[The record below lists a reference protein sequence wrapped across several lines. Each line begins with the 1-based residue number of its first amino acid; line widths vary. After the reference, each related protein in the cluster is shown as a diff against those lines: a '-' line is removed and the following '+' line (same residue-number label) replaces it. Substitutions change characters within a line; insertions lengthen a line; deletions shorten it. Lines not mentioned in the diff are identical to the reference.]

1 MKRSLVLLCVLF
13 GLLSAREFSNDYITH
28 CLDYSD
34 SIRLPPRM
42 RGVGDAEY
50 FDNFIK
56 PRSRDSLN
64 VRCVGRWPFGPGFEV
79 YGDTVNDILCFG
91 SGAGVLVFDI
101 SNPSSPVRFSQIAAN
116 GLIMQIYMR
125 DSLLFVSSYGN
136 GIEVF
141 DLADPSM
148 PAKISQISVPARDFC
163 LKDTFAYCVAEDS
176 LRIVNIAD
184 LDNPFQVGACWDSS
198 YTISISGNYVYTGG
212 RWKLSAINVSN
223 PQNPQVVSYLPVWV
237 YTLTADGNHLYCVL
251 NTGGFTIYN
260 ISNPLNIWQESQLS
274 TVGGVDI
281 YKLGYF
287 VYLPGFVV
295 VDVSDPINPYVI
307 GDTSLPVYAQAVWAN
322 DPFGYAYVAN
332 DYVGLTPVNINNP
345 TNPIA
350 SASIYGAD
358 DSRDV
363 FVQGDHAYVSNLRK
377 GLKIL
382 DVSDPSMPMEV
393 GEYDTVGISYDLEA
407 LWVRDSIAYLS
418 VGWPLQFRTINI
430 NNPSAPIFIGECILL
445 NIGADMIVRDSL
457 AYSLGS
463 GRILQIVKI
472 ADPSSP
478 DTFPRYYLPDF
489 TSARAICLQD
499 TFAYIADGDSGL
511 RILNVANPAAP
522 YEVGY
527 SLTSDAV
534 YGLYV
539 TDSLAYLAA
548 LGAGL
553 RIVNIGNPAAPQEI
567 SYYIAPG
574 WTRDVWIVDTIA
586 YVAASGCIEVLNI
599 VNPAAPFQ
607 VGYYNG
613 LTQSPRRIFYRDPYL
628 FYAAFETGMGILEW
642 YGTGIEE
649 SDSGEIAILDV
660 GFELSPT
667 VTKRFVQVCVTRSVN
682 RHCDIV
688 IYDKLGR
695 AVMDICTY
703 YEKDALVEKT
713 VDLGNLANG
722 VYFMVLKSEPGVIV
736 KKFIVVH

>member
-1 MKRSLVLLCVLF
+1 MNRSLVLLCVVSS
-13 GLLSAREFSNDYITH
+13 LLSAREFSNGYITH

-42 RGVGDAEY
+42 RGFGNAEY
-50 FDNFIK
+50 FDAFIK
-56 PRSRDSLN
+56 PRQRDSLN

-79 YGDTVNDILCFG
+79 HGDTVNGILCFG

-101 SNPSSPVRFSQIAAN
+101 SDPSNPTRLSQIAVN
-116 GLIMQIYMR
+116 GLIMQICMR
-125 DSLLFVSSYGN
+125 DSLLYVSSYGN

-141 DLADPSM
+141 DLADPSN
-148 PAKISQISVPARDFC
+148 PAMISQVDIPARDFC

-184 LDNPFQVGACWDSS
+184 LGNPFQVGACWDSS

-223 PQNPQVVSYLPVWV
+223 PQNPQVVNYLPVWV
-237 YTLTADGNHLYCVL
+237 YTLTVDGNHLYCVL

-260 ISNPLNIWQESQLS
+260 ISNPSNIWQESQLN

-295 VDVSDPINPYVI
+295 VDVSDPVNPYVV
-307 GDTSLPVYAQAVWAN
+307 GDTALPVYAQAVWVN
-322 DPFGYAYVAN
+322 NNFGYAYVAN
-332 DYVGLTPVNINNP
+332 DYVGLTAVNINNP

-363 FVQGDHAYVSNLRK
+363 FVQGDYAYVANQRK
-377 GLKIL
+377 GLKII
-382 DVSDPSMPMEV
+382 DVADPSIPYEI
-393 GEYDTVGISYDLEA
+393 GEYDTIGANPITQTS
-407 LWVRDSIAYLS
+407 WVRDTLAY
-418 VGWPLQFRTINI
+418 VPLFQRFKILNVSNPSSPQLTGICSTVQGGEDIFIKDTFAFIIEGRIFQPIKI
-430 NNPSAPIFIGECILL
+430 NNPAAPE
-445 NIGADMIVRDSL
+445 SL
-457 AYSLGS
+457 
-463 GRILQIVKI
+463 
-472 ADPSSP
+472 
-478 DTFPRYYLPDF
+478 PRYWLPDVATAWTLF
-489 TSARAICLQD
+489 IQD

-511 RILNVANPAAP
+511 RILNISNPATPFEA
-522 YEVGY
+522 GY
-527 SLTSDAV
+527 LLTSDAV

-539 TDSLAYLAA
+539 KDSFAYLAA

-553 RIVNIGNPAAPQEI
+553 RIVNVGNPAAPQEI
-567 SYYIAPG
+567 GYYIAPG

-599 VNPAAPFQ
+599 VNPATPFQ

-628 FYAAFETGMGILEW
+628 FYAAFESGMGILEW
-642 YGTGIEE
+642 YGTGVEE
-649 SDSGEIAILDV
+649 SASGEIAILDA

-667 VTKRFVQVCVTRSVN
+667 VTNRFVRICVTRSVY
-682 RHCDIV
+682 RYCDIV

-695 AVMDICTY
+695 AVMDICRY
-703 YEKDALVEKT
+703 KEMDGRVEKT

-722 VYFMVLKSEPGVIV
+722 VYFMVLETEPGVIV